1 MKLNALFENLSKDR
15 KLRHDATRFINQ
27 QKNLENSDCEQLL
40 FLQLYYSTH
49 LTGNQVLDLDYS
61 AAANL
66 LSESERHN
74 LPHLLRQQLNRNLNN
89 MKKQQ
94 RLFSQ
99 DFINEVNADP
109 YSFMRQGL
117 DRRFVSRLR
126 ANRVLCSSDEF
137 KVLPTPLRLN
147 SDPRYSGK
155 GICIAFLDGGFYP
168 HPDIMRPHRRVV
180 AYKDLASPYRP
191 KSDFEKPDVMSWHGM
206 QTCVSAVGNG
216 YLSKG
221 LYKGIAHDA
230 NVALLKVCG
239 DFGFTSEAIV
249 QAIEWCIRK
258 KKRYN
263 LRVINISLGTEG
275 EGSFRESVINHAA
288 EEAVQAG
295 INVVVAAGND
305 SHASI
310 TPPGNSPSVITVGGL
325 DDRNSL
331 NKDDHGMYHSSYGR
345 TADGIMKPELIAP
358 GIWVAAPTLPGTAF
372 YREAETLW
380 ELANNVADNEFM
392 DQFNAFK
399 AVIPWSDQVNY
410 LKPYEI
416 RQAIHR
422 KLREYKLVSPYYQ
435 HVDGTSFSAPIICS
449 IIAQMLEVNPDLS
462 PGNVK
467 GILMETAERISN
479 IPVEA
484 QGCGV
489 VQARAAVEA
498 AKKRI
503 SSNGFEYPNVND
515 NVATL
520 SYSGDVNSVEVL
532 GSFNNWQLGQHKM
545 RKNRSGDRSIKIE
558 LPEMGTYTYKFLIDG
573 EHWIDDPQN
582 AERIYDGYGGFNSV
596 LHIYG
601 SPRTRET
608 LKKLEAELSSI
619 KSVKFEN
626 KQHRLILEQID
637 DLFQGESVSKS
648 PQVQGFYERRMKR
661 VVDNLRDRQVSD
673 GIFLHQLYNCG
684 FVIQTPSMNFG
695 MDVVSTSHVWELFWK
710 IDPNVFHELSD
721 LLDMAFVSHRLP
733 DHLDLEVVN
742 RMIGS
747 DKLVAVPSG
756 MENLCING
764 VIGFESGEVRDLYS
778 LGRGNIPVN
787 IEALDLPF
795 RMRHTTDLDM
805 RAYKVSILEKLSLL
819 HVGELDYEACVNSP
833 EIRNL
838 LKSLSPLDILLA
850 PLPMVSGRSE
860 QAFFDFIE
868 LVAPDIIVP
877 MHLAELG
884 QKDPKMRG
892 SYRRAYELLDRTGRE
907 FAVLGWGDSVKIAN
921 LDD

>member
-1 MKLNALFENLSKDR
+1 MKLKSLFDNLSRDR
-15 KLRHDATRFINQ
+15 KLRHQAFNL
-27 QKNLENSDCEQLL
+27 LENQDDLDFSKREKIL

-49 LTGNQVLDLDYS
+49 LTGPEVLDLDLGS
-61 AAANL
+61 ASRL
-66 LSESERHN
+66 LEQSEKNN
-74 LPHLLRQQLNRNLNN
+74 LPHLLRQQLKQHLIE
-89 MKKQQ
+89 MKGKGKIFSTEFIKQV
-94 RLFSQ
+94 SK
-99 DFINEVNADP
+99 DP
-109 YSFMRQGL
+109 YNFMREGL
-117 DRRFVSRLR
+117 DRDFVSRLR
-126 ANRVLCSSDEF
+126 ANRVICSSNEF

-155 GICIAFLDGGFYP
+155 DICIAFLDGGFYP

-239 DFGFTSEAIV
+239 EYGFTTEAIV

-263 LRVINISLGTEG
+263 LRVINISLGMDG
-275 EGSFRESVINHAA
+275 KGSFRESLINHAA

-305 SHASI
+305 SHAGI

-331 NKDDHGMYHSSYGR
+331 NKGDHGMYHSSYGR
-345 TADGIMKPELIAP
+345 TADGIMKPEIIAP

-380 ELANNVADNEFM
+380 ELAHHTSEHEFM
-392 DQFNAFK
+392 DRFHSNR
-399 AVIPWSDQVNY
+399 AVIPWSSKVNHLESNEI
-410 LKPYEI
+410 LK
-416 RQAIHR
+416 AIHR
-422 KLREYKLVSPYYQ
+422 KIGEYKLVSPYYQ

-449 IIAQMLEVNPDLS
+449 IIAQMLEVNPELS
-462 PGNVK
+462 PSNVK
-467 GILMETAERISN
+467 AILMETAERMN
-479 IPVEA
+479 NVPVEA

-489 VQARAAVEA
+489 VQPRAAVDA
-498 AKKRI
+498 AKKRVNT
-503 SSNGFEYPNVND
+503 NGFEYPSVVD

-520 SYSGDVNSVEVL
+520 SYEGQADSVEVL
-532 GSFNNWQLGQHKM
+532 GSFNDWTQGKHKM
-545 RKNRSGDRSIKIE
+545 RKRRQGGRSIKIE
-558 LPEMGTYTYKFLIDG
+558 LPDMGTYTYKFLVDG
-573 EHWIDDPQN
+573 ERWIDDPQN
-582 AERIYDGYGGFNSV
+582 ADRLYDGFGGFNSL

-601 SPRTRET
+601 SPKTRET
-608 LKKLEAELSSI
+608 LKSLESELSSI
-619 KSVKFEN
+619 DSVKFEAS
-626 KQHRLILEQID
+626 KHQKILQQID
-637 DLFQGESVSKS
+637 DLFQGDSVSKS
-648 PQVQGFYERRMKR
+648 PHVQGFYQRRMTNIL
-661 VVDNLRDRQVSD
+661 DNLKARQISD
-673 GIFLHQLYNCG
+673 GIYLHQLYNCG
-684 FVIQTPSMNFG
+684 YIIQTPSMNFG
-695 MDVVSTSHVWELFWK
+695 MDVVSTKHVWELFWK
-710 IDPNVFHELSD
+710 IDPIIFEELSD

-742 RMIGS
+742 RMIGA

-764 VIGFESGEVRDLYS
+764 VIGFEPGEIRDLYS

-787 IEALDLPF
+787 IEALNLPF

-819 HVGELDYEACVNSP
+819 HVGELDYEQCIKSP
-833 EIRNL
+833 EIRER
-838 LKSLSPLDILLA
+838 LKSLRPIDVLLA
-850 PLPMVSGRSE
+850 PLPFESSSGE
-860 QAFFDFIE
+860 NAFFEVLDLI
-868 LVAPDIIVP
+868 APDVVIP
-877 MHLAELG
+877 MHIAELG
-884 QKDPKMRG
+884 QKDPAMRG
-892 SYRRAYELLDRTGRE
+892 SYRRAYKLLEKAGRE

-921 LDD
+921 LEE

>member
-1 MKLNALFENLSKDR
+1 MKLKSLFDNLSKDR
-15 KLRHDATRFINQ
+15 KLRHQAYSL
-27 QKNLENSDCEQLL
+27 LENQGAMEPFKREKIL
-40 FLQLYYSTH
+40 FLQLYYSTP
-49 LTGNQVLDLDYS
+49 LSGPEVLDLNFNS
-61 AAANL
+61 ASKIL
-66 LSESERHN
+66 EQSEKYN
-74 LPHLLRQQLNRNLNN
+74 LPHLLRQQLNLRLDELD
-89 MKKQQ
+89 KRKE
-94 RLFSQ
+94 LFSVEFKDRVSQ
-99 DFINEVNADP
+99 DP
-109 YSFMRQGL
+109 YNFMRDGL
-117 DRRFVSRLR
+117 DRDFVNRLR
-126 ANRVLCSSDEF
+126 ANRVICSSDEF

-239 DFGFTSEAIV
+239 EYGFTTEAIV

-263 LRVINISLGTEG
+263 LRVINISLGMDG
-275 EGSFRESVINHAA
+275 DGSFRESLINHAA

-331 NKDDHGMYHSSYGR
+331 NKGDHGMYHSSFGR

-380 ELANNVADNEFM
+380 YLAHETSESEFM
-392 DQFNAFK
+392 AKFHENRN
-399 AVIPWSDQVNY
+399 VIPWSGKVNH
-410 LKPYEI
+410 LQPQEI
-416 RQAIHR
+416 LSAIHR
-422 KLREYKLVSPYYQ
+422 KLAEYKLVSPYYQ

-449 IIAQMLEVNPDLS
+449 IISQMLEVNPELS
-462 PGNVK
+462 PNNVK
-467 GILMETAERISN
+467 AILMETAERIGN
-479 IPVEA
+479 VPVEA

-489 VQARAAVEA
+489 VQPRAAIDA
-498 AKKRI
+498 AKKRVNTI
-503 SSNGFEYPNVND
+503 GFEYPSVVD

-520 SYSGDVNSVEVL
+520 SYEGEADSVEVL
-532 GSFNNWQLGQHKM
+532 GSFNDWVQGKHKM
-545 RKNRSGDRSIKIE
+545 RKRRHGGRSIKIE

-573 EHWIDDPQN
+573 KHWIDDPQN
-582 AERIYDGYGGFNSV
+582 ADRLYDGYGGFNSL

-601 SPRTRET
+601 SPKTRDT
-608 LKKLEAELSSI
+608 LKRLESELSKI
-619 KSVKFEN
+619 KSVKYEVSE
-626 KQHRLILEQID
+626 HRKILAQID
-637 DLFQGESVSKS
+637 DLFQGDSVSKS
-648 PQVQGFYERRMKR
+648 PHVQGFFERRMNH
-661 VVDNLRDRQVSD
+661 VVSNLRDRQVSD

-684 FVIQTPSMNFG
+684 YIIQTPSMNFG
-695 MDVVSTSHVWELFWK
+695 MDVVSTKHVWELFWK
-710 IDPNVFHELSD
+710 IDPLVFEELSD

-742 RMIGS
+742 RMIGA

-764 VIGFESGEVRDLYS
+764 VIGFEPGEIRDLYS

-805 RAYKVSILEKLSLL
+805 RVYKVSILEKLSLL
-819 HVGELDYEACVNSP
+819 HLGELDYELCAKTP
-833 EIRNL
+833 EIRSR
-838 LKSLSPLDILLA
+838 LKSLKPIDILLA
-850 PLPMVSGRSE
+850 PLPFESNISE
-860 QAFFDFIE
+860 NAFFEVLELIE
-868 LVAPDIIVP
+868 PDVVIP

-884 QKDPKMRG
+884 QKEPSMRG
-892 SYRRAYELLDRTGRE
+892 SYRRAYDLLERTGRQ

-921 LDD
+921 LED